1 MRTVIKITLN
11 SSSVFDAAIIDFL
24 KGKKNK
30 AGQLKRLAFERLVSL
45 QSSPQTVKIQE
56 GVAAP
61 VSEKVGKGNPQ
72 PLPDLAGHEEKSG
85 IDEAL
90 INQKLD
96 KLSQF

>member
-1 MRTVIKITLN
+1 MRTVLKITLN
-11 SSSVFDAAIIDFL
+11 SSSVFDAAIL
-24 KGKKNK
+24 EYLAGKKNK

-45 QSSPQTVKIQE
+45 QSSPQTVNIQE

-61 VSEKVGKGNPQ
+61 VTEKTVRGNSQ
-72 PLPDLAGHEEKSG
+72 SLPDLARHEEKPG